1 MKNDFAREY
10 AQEQLNIRNYHE
22 AEDSND
28 EAGMQAARDAHKAW
42 SEAIDA
48 KGQDYAN
55 PFAQKLPQDLLQP
68 HHHWCSPDVCR

>member
-10 AQEQLNIRNYHE
+10 AQEQLNIGNYHE
-22 AEDSND
+22 AEDRND
-28 EAGMQAARDAHKAW
+28 ESGMQAARDAHKAW

-55 PFAQKLPQDLLQP
+55 LYHLYEDAQDRGNELLL
-68 HHHWCSPDVCR
+68 CT

>member
-22 AEDSND
+22 AEDRND

-42 SEAIDA
+42 NEAIDA
-48 KGQDYAN
+48 KN
-55 PFAQKLPQDLLQP
+55 
-68 HHHWCSPDVCR
+68 